1 MSMKSIRGHDTEAW
15 YAYTWISFSLSLLTT
30 LLGIYYMPID
40 FWIKGFMMMGLFFT
54 VGSTF
59 TLAKTIRDRHE
70 SRRDSELMTLF
81 DQRLP

>member
-1 MSMKSIRGHDTEAW
+1 
-15 YAYTWISFSLSLLTT
+15 
-30 LLGIYYMPID
+30 
-40 FWIKGFMMMGLFFT
+40 MMMGLFFT

>member
-1 MSMKSIRGHDTEAW
+1 MFI
-15 YAYTWISFSLSLLTT
+15 T

-40 FWIKGFMMMGLFFT
+40 LWIKGFIIMGLFFT

-70 SRRDSELMTLF
+70 SRRDNELMALF
-81 DQRLP
+81 ERLDR